1 MHIGRYSLKWSGVL
15 RTYFWFQTLA
25 GWTLCTLLAA
35 AVTGIVES

>member
-1 MHIGRYSLKWSGVL
+1 MHVGPYSLKWSAVL
-15 RTYFWFQTLA
+15 RGYLWFQTLA